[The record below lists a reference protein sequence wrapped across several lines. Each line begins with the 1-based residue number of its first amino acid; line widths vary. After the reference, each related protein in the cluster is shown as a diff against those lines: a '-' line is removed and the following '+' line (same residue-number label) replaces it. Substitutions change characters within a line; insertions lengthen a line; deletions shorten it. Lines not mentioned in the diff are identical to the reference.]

1 MAEPFRADVCSTRRD
16 GAVLHVT
23 GDIDQG
29 NWVDVADRIAA
40 EVRAGVLHLDLTRVS
55 FFGAAGVRAVMHG
68 RDAVPP
74 GVTLQVSCAP
84 MAFRAMQICGL
95 LTSDRLRVTPAAD
108 GDAQP
113 EAGA

>member
-16 GAVLHVT
+16 GPVLRVT

-29 NWVDVADRIAA
+29 NWLDLADRIAA
-40 EVRAGVLHLDLTRVS
+40 EVRAGVLHLDLTRVT
-55 FFGAAGVRAVMHG
+55 FFGAAAVRAVMYG
-68 RDAVPP
+68 RDALPC

-95 LTSDRLRVTPAAD
+95 ISCDRLLVTPAVD
-108 GDAQP
+108 WDAP
-113 EAGA
+113 PGAGA